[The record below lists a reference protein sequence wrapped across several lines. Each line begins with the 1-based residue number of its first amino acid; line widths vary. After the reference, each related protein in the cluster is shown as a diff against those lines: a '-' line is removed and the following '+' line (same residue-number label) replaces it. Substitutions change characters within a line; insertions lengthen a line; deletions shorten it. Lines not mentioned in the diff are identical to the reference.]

1 MLFDVLNTWFAVR
14 RSKMQS
20 IQAYY
25 KSIALIS
32 AVVLLLLLGGQR
44 AWAQGTGL
52 DFFTPVDMA
61 IHSNGT
67 LLVIDQHNRR
77 RSVVRVDPLT
87 GNRTTLSADG
97 IGEGQAFAE
106 PSDIVVENDQFVLV
120 VDEALDAVLRVDVIT
135 GARVLISGCPQEP
148 DPCPVPLVGA
158 GPGFENPVGI
168 AIGPDGTVVVIDVTL
183 AALIRVDAV
192 TGDRT
197 IVSGPGVGI
206 GPAMLA
212 PRDVVSDGAG
222 GWFVTDEGLN
232 AVFRI
237 DPVAGTRAIVSD
249 AVTGIGPAF
258 RFPEGI
264 DMAID
269 GALLVTDAFAS
280 ALIRVDPFTGDR
292 AVMSSATMGIGPT
305 LLLPVG
311 VEVAADGSAFV
322 VDQSYLAIF
331 QVNTTTGDRTVTSRA
346 PSMSIS
352 PPSGRYVNGQ
362 TFDLALIAIGAGNM
376 AINITATLNDA
387 DVLPILMP
395 CLAQS
400 PLPGGGVAIR
410 CPNAGGL
417 LGLTPGR
424 HVLQVGLALFDNVN
438 LVTSPRLT
446 NEVVWEILIA
456 P

>member
-1 MLFDVLNTWFAVR
+1 
-14 RSKMQS
+14 MQS

-25 KSIALIS
+25 KSITMIS

-44 AWAQGTGL
+44 AWAQGTGP
-52 DFFTPVDMA
+52 DFFTPVGMA
-61 IHSNGT
+61 IHSSGT

-87 GNRTTLSADG
+87 GNRTTLSADS
-97 IGEGQAFAE
+97 IGEGLAFAE
-106 PSDIVVENDQFVLV
+106 PSDVVVENDQFLLV

-135 GARVLISGCPQEP
+135 GARVLISGCAQAP

-158 GPGFENPVGI
+158 GPGFEDPVGI
-168 AIGPDGTVVVIDVTL
+168 AIGPDGTIVVDETL
-183 AALIRVDAV
+183 ASLVRVDAV

-197 IVSGPGVGI
+197 IVSGPGVGT

-212 PRDVVSDGAG
+212 PREVISDGAG
-222 GWFVTDEGLN
+222 GWFVTDVSLN

-237 DPVAGTRAIVSD
+237 DPVAGTRTVVSD
-249 AVTGIGPAF
+249 AVTGVGPTF
-258 RFPEGI
+258 RNPAGI
-264 DMAID
+264 DIAID
-269 GALLVTDAFAS
+269 GALLVTDALSS

-292 AVMSSATMGIGPT
+292 AVVSSATMGIGPSF
-305 LLLPVG
+305 LLPVS

-322 VDQSYLAIF
+322 VDQSYQAIF
-331 QVNTTTGDRTVTSRA
+331 QVNTITGDRTVTSRA

-352 PPSGRYVNGQ
+352 PPTGRYVNGQ

-376 AINITATLNDA
+376 AINITATLNGN
-387 DVLPILMP
+387 DVLPALIP

-438 LVTSPRLT
+438 LVAGSRLT